1 MLSMNGNPVLGPWV
15 SREMMKSKNTE
26 AWKKK
31 LSKKQN
37 KVWHKP
43 ELVDLNLR
51 ATSSGKP
58 YHRETGQGHAA
69 PSA

>member
-1 MLSMNGNPVLGPWV
+1 
-15 SREMMKSKNTE
+15 MKSKNTI